1 MKRIN
6 FHLREPDRRSRFY
19 RYDRTVP
26 ADVQSLVGQKV
37 IAFSLKVTDP
47 VQARKLRDEW
57 DHHYE
62 AEWARLRQQTKLNAE
77 ARLIAEAKAFQ
88 DHMRKPAEPVASKER
103 RPGHTSLEISAA
115 PKVQEDTFD
124 QPELKKLVD
133 RTRQIAIDRLPVSD
147 RDDEQK
153 IKASLDWVNT
163 NTEEGRLLR
172 QYMHVMVGRRSY
184 VDLGSEYL
192 DRARKKRDGKPL
204 SDKSKESYRKAF
216 ERADKYRLP
225 SIEQV
230 DWDIAGDFL
239 QDIADTEG
247 LSQKTIGNIATAL
260 SNLWK
265 FNKKQRTVWRGH
277 EVQTE
282 HIPVEH
288 EAWFDDE
295 LRALLAGSEGHWMRD
310 VIWIALYTGHRRSV
324 IAKIEYDPETD
335 FIRFKHQKQEVGDR
349 FYPCHPHIR
358 EAVVRYTA
366 RPYASITIGNEF
378 RELRDRLDL
387 RPQDGERKKDFHSLR
402 SNTTAQLMQ
411 KGIADNNIDVL
422 VGRKST
428 SITSGVYGF
437 KTLPPHAK
445 AEIERWRPLVETVDW
460 SYLLSD
466 NTRQHSML
474 TGTGSSS

>member
-6 FHLREPDRRSRFY
+6 YHLREPDSRSRFY

-26 ADVQSLVGQKV
+26 SDVQTLVGQKV

-57 DHHYE
+57 DDHFE
-62 AEWARLRQQTKLNAE
+62 AEWARLRQQLKLNAE
-77 ARLIAEAKAFQ
+77 ARLIAEARAY
-88 DHMRKPAEPVASKER
+88 REYLTKPAEPVAPVR
-103 RPGHTSLEISAA
+103 RGFTSLTIPTGPEA
-115 PKVQEDTFD
+115 PRKPFD
-124 QPELKKLVD
+124 QPELKTLID
-133 RTRQIAIDRLPVSD
+133 RVHQIALDRLPANERSD
-147 RDDEQK
+147 EEK
-153 IKASLDWVNT
+153 VKASEEWVNT
-163 NTEEGRLLR
+163 NTEEGRLLFKYVHTMIGR
-172 QYMHVMVGRRSY
+172 QSY
-184 VDLGSEYL
+184 IDIGEEYL
-192 DRARKKRDGKPL
+192 ERARKKRDGRPL
-204 SDKSKESYRKAF
+204 SDKTKESYRKAF
-216 ERADKYRLP
+216 ERADKYGLP
-225 SIEQV
+225 SIKEV
-230 DWDIAGDFL
+230 DWETAGEFL
-239 QDIADTEG
+239 QSIADKEN
-247 LSQKTIGNIATAL
+247 LSQKSIGNIATAL
-260 SNLWK
+260 SNLWR

-277 EVQTE
+277 EVQTV

-310 VIWIALYTGHRRSV
+310 VIWIALYTGHRRSA
-324 IAKIEYDPETD
+324 IAEIEYDPETD
-335 FIRFKHQKQEVGDR
+335 FIRFKKQKQESGDR

-366 RPYASITIGNEF
+366 QPHKSNTLGNEF
-378 RELRDRLDL
+378 RKLRDRLDL

-422 VGRKST
+422 LGRKST

-460 SYLLSD
+460 QYLLE
-466 NTRQHSML
+466 
-474 TGTGSSS
+474 